1 MAAPVMGDD
10 AIALLHE
17 VEQLRIP
24 VVAAQ
29 GPAVMQD
36 DSLTRAPVLIE
47 DLNAILCV
55 DRAHRFRSFA
65 WVRRKKGWLSG
76 HLGCESIR
84 PSSRDGG
91 DHATSVCDGGGA
103 PVERAPFPVPTPSH
117 QALLLDHPSAGSV
130 PTLPPAWCS
139 PAVARRITSW
149 AAGNARCGARR
160 QGPPTGRGCRQVGT
174 GADRGRHVGTADGV

>member
-47 DLNAILCV
+47 DLNAILCG
-55 DRAHRFRSFA
+55 DRAHCCRSFA

-91 DHATSVCDGGGA
+91 DHATSVCAGGGA
-103 PVERAPFPVPTPSH
+103 PGERAPCPVPTPSH
-117 QALLLDHPSAGSV
+117 QALLLDHLVQVPCQRSARPGARPLWRVVSR
-130 PTLPPAWCS
+130 PGRQGTRAAGHADKGPPPAE
-139 PAVARRITSW
+139 
-149 AAGNARCGARR
+149 
-160 QGPPTGRGCRQVGT
+160 
-174 GADRGRHVGTADGV
+174 GADMAFILHLYSTVFRIV